1 MISSLSM
8 INKNDAVI
16 IKSKPMEPPTTRIM
30 TNWEDYRIVKPEE
43 IKTNITLEPIK
54 AAEVETSV
62 TGSVASSQY

>member
-1 MISSLSM
+1 M

-30 TNWEDYRIVKPEE
+30 TNWEDYRVVKPEE
-43 IKTNITLEPIK
+43 IKTNITLEPIKAEK